1 MHISLFIFIYHPFQI
16 INVYSHCH
24 TKRKIKQ
31 LYDNNTIK
39 LPLVFSY
46 TFYEPSFDFST
57 RFMSHLSY
65 ILHVLLIFNYG
76 IKGSLDTFT
85 ITASSA
91 EELVQKIQDYELSL
105 RMGSVQRDAEKLVDS
120 I

>member
-1 MHISLFIFIYHPFQI
+1 MFTAAVALQL
-16 INVYSHCH
+16 
-24 TKRKIKQ
+24 KIKQ

-46 TFYEPSFDFST
+46 TFHEPSFDFST
-57 RFMSHLSY
+57 RFMSHLSH

-85 ITASSA
+85 LTASSA

-105 RMGSVQRDAEKLVDS
+105 RSDNVQSDAEKLVGQHIDFKR
-120 I
+120 

>member
-1 MHISLFIFIYHPFQI
+1 
-16 INVYSHCH
+16 
-24 TKRKIKQ
+24 
-31 LYDNNTIK
+31 
-39 LPLVFSY
+39 
-46 TFYEPSFDFST
+46 
-57 RFMSHLSY
+57 MSHRSH

-76 IKGSLDTFT
+76 IEGSLDTFT